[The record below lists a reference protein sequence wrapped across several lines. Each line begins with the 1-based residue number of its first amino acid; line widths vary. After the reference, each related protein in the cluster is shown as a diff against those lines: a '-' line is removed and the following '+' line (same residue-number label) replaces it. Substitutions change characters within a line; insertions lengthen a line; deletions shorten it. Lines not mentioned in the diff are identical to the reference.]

1 MMADVISV
9 WWVPLGGALLLEEA
23 CCRCTRCRLAML
35 GAEASEQKIYYGYG
49 LISFKNKCPEVYRM
63 TYNGLL
69 DDQPR

>member
-1 MMADVISV
+1 
-9 WWVPLGGALLLEEA
+9 
-23 CCRCTRCRLAML
+23 ML